1 MLYRP
6 QSSNS
11 GAESA
16 SNHEPA
22 SPSSSS
28 ISSDDLGVTNPAV
41 TSVTTSDRLPTTAA
55 ATAEEIDSSTAVID
69 SIPWGSSGIATA
81 KGRSVPTGGGGG
93 GGGATG
99 GSTGGGG
106 GATGGSTGGG
116 GGGNGSSD
124 RPLDNNGG
132 EDGDHVSTSPWWV
145 KWLLVG
151 SLVGAINLRD
161 HIQRIPGECRK
172 PMPLGTHLHAHSCSI
187 ICRQELLLCF
197 DRTAQLHT
205 LHTAQ
210 CIGKECATNP
220 GSYSFAIGCNV
231 YRTAVGRN

>member
-6 QSSNS
+6 QSINS

-28 ISSDDLGVTNPAV
+28 ISSDELGVTNPAV
-41 TSVTTSDRLPTTAA
+41 TKVTTSDRLPTTAA

-81 KGRSVPTGGGGG
+81 KGRSVPTQSGGGGGGG

-106 GATGGSTGGG
+106 GDGG
-116 GGGNGSSD
+116 SD

-172 PMPLGTHLHAHSCSI
+172 PMPWGHICTHTLVLSFVGKSCCSALTG
-187 ICRQELLLCF
+187 LL
-197 DRTAQLHT
+197 T

-210 CIGKECATNP
+210 CIGKACATNP
-220 GSYSFAIGCNV
+220 GSYSLAIGCNV
-231 YRTAVGRN
+231 YRTAVGSN

>member
-6 QSSNS
+6 QSSKS

-16 SNHEPA
+16 SKHELA

-28 ISSDDLGVTNPAV
+28 ISSDDLGVTNPVV
-41 TSVTTSDRLPTTAA
+41 TNVTTNDRLPTTAA

-81 KGRSVPTGGGGG
+81 KGRSVRTQIGGGGG

-106 GATGGSTGGG
+106 GDGG
-116 GGGNGSSD
+116 SD

-145 KWLLVG
+145 KWLLAG

-161 HIQRIPGECRK
+161 HIQRIPGECHK
-172 PMPLGTHLHAHSCSI
+172 PMPLGTHLQAHSCSI
-187 ICRQELLLCF
+187 ICRQELLLRF

-210 CIGKECATNP
+210 CIGKECGTKP
-220 GSYSFAIGCNV
+220 GSYSSAIACNV
-231 YRTAVGRN
+231 YRNAVGSN